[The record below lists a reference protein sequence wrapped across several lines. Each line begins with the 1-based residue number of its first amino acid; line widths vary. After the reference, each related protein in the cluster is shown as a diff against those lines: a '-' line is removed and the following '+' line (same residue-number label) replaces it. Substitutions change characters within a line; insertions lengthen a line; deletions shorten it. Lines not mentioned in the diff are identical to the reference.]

1 MFLLMVD
8 SLENE
13 SDRDFILGVYQDNKR
28 LMYYTAKNM

>member
-13 SDRDFILGVYQDNKR
+13 SDRDFILGVYQDNIDLILFVIR
-28 LMYYTAKNM
+28 CV